1 MSINVYDRDTAEH
14 MAITVT
20 KTPIDGDPVVITTGV
35 EFTVHA
41 FGQPRTTWAAPF
53 VLSGRMGVWI
63 EDYPPGDYLVDARVT
78 DSPEIPVFN
87 VAKFTI
93 T

>member
-20 KTPIDGDPVVITTGV
+20 KTPFGEPPEIVTTGV
-35 EFTVHA
+35 EFAVHA
-41 FGQPRTTWAAPF
+41 FGQPRTAWEAPF
-53 VLSGRMGVWI
+53 VLEGRLGVWV
-63 EDYPPGDYLVDARVT
+63 EDYAPGSWLVDARVT

-87 VAKFTI
+87 VARFTVV
-93 T
+93 